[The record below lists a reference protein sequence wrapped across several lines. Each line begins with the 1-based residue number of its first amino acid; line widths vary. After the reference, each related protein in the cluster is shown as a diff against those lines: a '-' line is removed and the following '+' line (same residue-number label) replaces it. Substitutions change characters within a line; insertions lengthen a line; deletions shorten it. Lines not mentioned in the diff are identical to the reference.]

1 MPYMPSVRFSDSKR
15 TNSTSSNGTVFDVG
29 WKICGLMLSF
39 GMPIGCQHL
48 CGFRT
53 RTPTSKK
60 KRTKT
65 RKLAVKPQSTGEREA
80 KSRVIEKKP
89 PKAAI
94 NLGTDVDAPWGEKIE
109 TSRKDN
115 HQIA

>member
-1 MPYMPSVRFSDSKR
+1 MLLLLGFAYRPFERQKHRRPGIRYVRLVR
-15 TNSTSSNGTVFDVG
+15 ERHVNLRGRAG
-29 WKICGLMLSF
+29 
-39 GMPIGCQHL
+39 PRQ
-48 CGFRT
+48 R
-53 RTPTSKK
+53 
-60 KRTKT
+60 
-65 RKLAVKPQSTGEREA
+65 EREA

-115 HQIA
+115 HQNA